1 MARTP
6 INFVCLKWG
15 TKYSAEFVNKLY
27 GMCSRHFEG
36 FKFHL
41 DGDDK
46 GSSTNVRMVKDSVTF
61 QIPSDISGMVHPDL
75 IALTSILCCHPFVGS
90 ITLGMTK
97 YCLNFVG
104 QAEPG
109 PHLA

>member
-1 MARTP
+1 MRVEVSEK
-6 INFVCLKWG
+6 IGEMK
-15 TKYSAEFVNKLY
+15 
-27 GMCSRHFEG
+27 

-75 IALTSILCCHPFVGS
+75 IALTSIL
-90 ITLGMTK
+90 
-97 YCLNFVG
+97 
-104 QAEPG
+104 
-109 PHLA
+109 